1 MFEILP
7 AQLSYLHRERSPK
20 ALLTMFAYAGLVA
33 LLAGSAVVR
42 ADPTPTAP
50 GPGDVFKEGGQCT
63 FTWDVD
69 TSGTWKQMNV
79 ELMSGDNWNMIHL
92 TSMSSDSRSLSNT
105 HLYHHLLAVATL
117 DGTDATKTSYSYDCP
132 QVCTFLISSSLP
144 PPS

>member
-1 MFEILP
+1 
-7 AQLSYLHRERSPK
+7 
-20 ALLTMFAYAGLVA
+20 MFAYAGLVA

-92 TSMSSDSRSLSNT
+92 TSMSSDSREPL
-105 HLYHHLLAVATL
+105 HR
-117 DGTDATKTSYSYDCP
+117 
-132 QVCTFLISSSLP
+132 
-144 PPS
+144 